1 MTEQAAP
8 RPLPLTRGRMLRR
21 GLFRRCPVC
30 GTHPHFRYGLILPDD
45 CETCGLHFERVEG
58 HWIGSLG
65 LSVIVSFTLLFLTLV
80 VGAVITYPE
89 IAVVPMIVAGLIVAI
104 GFPLLFSGTA
114 KTLWTAIDI
123 SMRPL
128 ELGEVAPGWV
138 LLGPDDDPLDSDDA
152 TGGTS
157 LGQGDA

>member
-1 MTEQAAP
+1 MTERPA
-8 RPLPLTRGRMLRR
+8 PLPLTRGRMLRR

-30 GTHPHFRYGLILPDD
+30 GARPHFRYGLILADD

-58 HWIGSLG
+58 HWLGSLG
-65 LSVIVSFTLLFLTLV
+65 LSVIVSFTLLFFTLV
-80 VGAVITYPE
+80 IGAVITYPE
-89 IAVVPMIVAGLIVAI
+89 IAVAPMIVVGLLVAI
-104 GFPLLFSGTA
+104 VFPLLFSGTA

-138 LLGPDDDPLDSDDA
+138 LLGPDDDLLVPGEAAD
-152 TGGTS
+152 GTPPD
-157 LGQGDA
+157 QGDS

>member
-1 MTEQAAP
+1 MTERP

-21 GLFRRCPVC
+21 GFFRRCPVC
-30 GTHPHFRYGLILPDD
+30 GAHPHFRYGLILADD
-45 CETCGLHFERVEG
+45 CETCGLHFERIEG

-89 IAVVPMIVAGLIVAI
+89 IAVGPMIAVGLLVAI

-138 LLGPDDDPLDSDDA
+138 LLGPDDDPLVQDESADGPTPD
-152 TGGTS
+152 
-157 LGQGDA
+157 

>member
-1 MTEQAAP
+1 
-8 RPLPLTRGRMLRR
+8 MLRR
-21 GLFRRCPVC
+21 GFFRRCPVC
-30 GTHPHFRYGLILPDD
+30 GGRPHFRYGLILPDD

-58 HWIGSLG
+58 HWLGSLG

-80 VGAVITYPE
+80 VGAAITYPE
-89 IAVVPMIVAGLIVAI
+89 IAVVPMIAVGLLVAI
-104 GFPLLFSGTA
+104 VFPLLFSGTA

-138 LLGPDDDPLDSDDA
+138 LLGPDDDPLEQDEPADGRPQDQDD
-152 TGGTS
+152 G
-157 LGQGDA
+157 

>member
-1 MTEQAAP
+1 MTDRPA
-8 RPLPLTRGRMLRR
+8 PLPLTRGRMLRR

-30 GTHPHFRYGLILPDD
+30 GVHPHFRYGLLLPDD

-58 HWIGSLG
+58 HWLGSLG
-65 LSVIVSFTLLFLTLV
+65 ISVIVSFTVLFLTLV

-89 IAVVPMIVAGLIVAI
+89 IAVVPMIAVGLLVAI
-104 GFPLLFSGTA
+104 AFPLLFSGTA

-128 ELGEVAPGWV
+128 EMGEVAPGWV
-138 LLGPDDDPLDSDDA
+138 LLGPDDDPLVSDEAPDRPPRDQSD
-152 TGGTS
+152 G
-157 LGQGDA
+157 

>member
-1 MTEQAAP
+1 MSERPT
-8 RPLPLTRGRMLRR
+8 PLPLTRGRMLRR

-30 GTHPHFRYGLILPDD
+30 GTHPHFRYGLILADD

-58 HWIGSLG
+58 HWLGSLG
-65 LSVIVSFTLLFLTLV
+65 LSVIVSFTLLFATLV
-80 VGAVITYPE
+80 VGAVITYPD
-89 IAVVPMIVAGLIVAI
+89 IAVVPMIVVGLVVAI

-138 LLGPDDDPLDSDDA
+138 LLGPDDDPLHPEDVAD
-152 TGGTS
+152 GTS
-157 LGQGDA
+157 LDQGDP